1 MFNRPLISL
10 SRTVYDGAGLSRK
23 IVNQDEIGAEILK
36 ALAGPPLVDKEEHER
51 RLGWMLDAEIET
63 TFSMNLDRAG
73 EGADRLEGVLSD
85 LVHDFSK
92 ALVDKQKSV
101 RKDAGIVGSSDA
113 A

>member
-1 MFNRPLISL
+1 MVDS
-10 SRTVYDGAGLSRK
+10 
-23 IVNQDEIGAEILK
+23 
-36 ALAGPPLVDKEEHER
+36 GPCTRGPTPTGPQTATTDPAVAAAMATPPGEEHER

-85 LVHDFSK
+85 LVHDSSK